1 MRKTAFSAVVWGIV
15 PSGHVTRERFD
26 GHFMGV
32 VGNSR
37 AEKQNLWV
45 SLVSAND
52 SEIMILCQIIAVG

>member
-1 MRKTAFSAVVWGIV
+1 ME
-15 PSGHVTRERFD
+15 HVTRERFD